1 MNKHR
6 YRLIFNRSRGLMMA
20 VAEHVSAC
28 RNTPSTLAGHADPIP
43 MQWLANISTLRLS
56 LMFMLGA
63 AVIIATS
70 ARADIIADPA
80 TPASQQPVISNTANG
95 LPLVNIQ
102 TPSAAGVSRNTYS
115 QFDVNAQGAILNNSN
130 TNVQTQLGGWVQ
142 GNPYLANGTA
152 RVILNEVNSSNPS
165 LLNGFIEIA
174 GSRAQLVIA
183 NPAGISCNGCGFINA
198 NRATLTTGTP
208 IMNSGNLMGYRVGGG
223 SISFLGQGMD
233 ASHADYT
240 DVITRAV
247 EVNAGIW
254 ANNLNVMTGNNQVN
268 VDSTGQQTSITPITP
283 TTTIHPAFAVDV
295 AALGGMYAGK
305 IHLIGTE
312 AGLGVRN
319 AGAMGASVGEV
330 IITHDGHITNHG
342 SISAQTTLQI
352 QVNGAIDNTQ
362 GTLAAKESFY
372 LQSSSL
378 DNTGGTITSQ
388 QAANINTGGL
398 VNTHGSL
405 RAEGNLMINST
416 SLTGD
421 GDLLSQANMH
431 INTYGDIDNI
441 GSMIANGDLQ
451 LITNGHLTN
460 NSQLE
465 AGQALAITAQS
476 LDNKTNSTIIAGN
489 TSLRLID
496 TLTNRGLIDGSNTFI
511 HANTIQNIGT
521 ARLYGDH
528 IALQANNLVNRAE
541 TINSTT
547 TAATIAARDQLDLG
561 IETLTNQQGATLFST
576 GDLSIGASLD
586 VNHNA
591 TGQSTSI
598 LNESAHIE
606 ALGNLSLATTQ
617 LTNKRS
623 TLHTERI
630 QTANYSSYH
639 EECVNAKCSYVN
651 HITTYTTEYEDQ
663 VISSSPAA
671 SILAGG
677 NGVLAFNTLI
687 NQYSNIEIGHDLSL
701 TGTSLTNQG
710 AELFHQTNRIISKN
724 LIHWGDRDH
733 GTTVT
738 SDSASTLIDT
748 IPSIIS
754 AGGTLTGTFTDR
766 IDNTTIREQTAP
778 INNPSTS
785 TPAATAPIISIIPSL
800 TSSLFHPAPSITSHY
815 LIETDPTFANYRQWL
830 SSDYMVQQLAFD
842 PAITQKRLGDGFYEQ
857 RLVREQVAQLTGKRF
872 LEGYANDEA
881 QYQALMSAGLTQVNE
896 LQLIPGVALSPAQ
909 IAQLT
914 SDIVWLV
921 EQEVTL
927 PDGSVTKALV
937 PQVYVRLNDNDIAPS
952 GAVLAGNSVNLNVD
966 HGDINTSG
974 TIAGRNV
981 VNISADNINNVRG
994 FITGT
999 HVALT
1004 ANDNINIEGG
1014 SVAATDSLI
1023 AQAGNNLTVQS
1034 STTAL
1039 DVRMAGTAN
1048 RVQSQVI
1055 DRVAGLYVSNPD
1067 AVLVASAGNDLNLMA
1082 AAIQNTGA
1090 SGQTLLQAGN
1100 NLNIGT
1106 VETTTDSYAAGRKSW
1121 RKEQSSTEVGSDIAT
1136 NGDITLKAGND
1147 LEVKASG
1154 ISSEAG
1160 NLNATAGG
1168 DLTITAG
1175 TNTLTSEA
1183 YRKVKTTSRKKEYR
1197 DTLNE
1202 TTRTGSTLSAENI
1215 TLQAGT
1221 GSTGNLAIEGS
1232 NVVST
1237 NGTTLQATG
1246 DITIASV
1253 DNIHDETHTKKEKKS
1268 GFSGGGSS
1276 IGYGTSKLSQKQ
1288 TGTTVTQ
1295 TGSTVGSVE
1304 GDVSIQ
1310 AGHTYTQTA
1319 SDVLTPKGDIDIEA
1333 QQVNITAGNNTST
1346 QTTETKYKQ
1355 SGLTLAI
1362 TSPVI
1367 SAIQTATQM
1376 KDAASNTS
1384 DGRMQALAAGT
1395 TALAASNAYD
1405 STMQALNAA
1414 PSGSN
1419 ITDAGNQAGGVNL
1432 SLSIGSSKSSSTSTQ
1447 TSSTAQGSSVIA
1459 GGDVSIK
1466 ATGAGEQSDMNVV
1479 GSVIQAG
1486 GDVNLKADD
1495 KVNLI
1500 AAKNTDTL
1508 TSNNKGSSASVGVSI
1523 GSDGLLFTVGAS
1535 GSKGKANGTD
1545 VTWTESMVQAGNK
1558 VNLESGT
1565 DTNIIGSQ
1573 VRGDQVIANVGTSGT
1588 GNLNIQSLQDTSTYK
1603 DKQQSIGG
1611 SVSVGYGRWSASAN
1625 FSDSKTKSDYA
1636 SVNEQAGIL
1645 AGDGGFQVNVNG
1657 NTDLKGAIIASSE
1670 QAIAEQRNSLTTKTL
1685 TVSDIENKAEYKAS
1699 AMSLGGGYG
1708 NVGKNQQ
1715 GEAST
1720 GGDRVAGTTLPS
1732 LGNVSATTPVA
1743 MKASGKD
1750 DSTTVSAISQGA
1762 VTIKDT
1768 DRQQALTDKDAAT
1781 TIALLNRDVHVD
1793 EQGNAVNSQGNS
1805 AANTLTP
1812 IFDEQKRKEIN
1823 AAFEIVRAFSNESST
1838 FLANRAKESTTAQK
1852 TLEAELKKPEEERN
1866 QAIIE
1871 QATKVLQSNQ
1881 MWEMGGSGRIV
1892 LTAIT
1897 GAFSGNVTGGAGELV
1912 QHAAII
1918 TLQSMGA
1925 QQVKATADSLGG
1937 EGSVGHTALHAIL
1950 ACGGAAASSSDCGTA
1965 ALAASAGVV
1974 INKLL
1979 DSIEGKQAAG
1989 LTSAEKDARAKLINT
2004 LITGTTAALGGHVA
2018 TAQLAAQVETE
2029 NNGLKELL
2037 FPPDLPKITFSG
2049 RNNNQ
2054 QLTEKQASIDK
2065 EKDRIILIQPGE
2077 RALYAAG
2084 TGGDPVPGYTVIF
2097 AHASATSI
2105 QGVDMG
2111 NPETFNGFVNMIRN
2125 SGVWEEGK
2133 PILIDACNAGN
2144 LSSGIASALAKALN
2158 TTVVAPTTQTW
2169 NIPSWSTSGI
2179 TGAFNPTEPK
2189 GNTPNIQSP
2198 GEWRTFDSTGKVIN
2212 TSKYPPN
2219 SLLKP

>member
-6 YRLIFNRSRGLMMA
+6 YRLIFNCSRGLMMA

-80 TPASQQPVISNTANG
+80 APASQQPVISNTANG

-115 QFDVNAQGAILNNSN
+115 QFDVNAHGAILNNSN

-240 DVITRAV
+240 DVITQAV

-254 ANNLNVMTGNNQVN
+254 ANDLNVMTGNNQVN

-283 TTTIHPAFAVDV
+283 TTTTHPAFAVDV

-330 IITHDGHITNHG
+330 IITHDGHITNRG
-342 SISAQTTLQI
+342 SISAQTILHI
-352 QVNGAIDNTQ
+352 QATGAVDNTQ
-362 GTLAAKESFY
+362 GTLAAKDSLA

-378 DNTGGTITSQ
+378 DNTGGTITSH

-441 GSMIANGDLQ
+441 GHMIANGDLQ
-451 LITNGHLTN
+451 LITDGHLTN

-496 TLTNRGLIDGSNTFI
+496 TLTNRGLIDSSNTFI

-541 TINSTT
+541 TINGTT

-561 IETLTNQQGATLFST
+561 IETLTNQQGATIFSA
-576 GDLSIGASLD
+576 GDLAIGAGLD
-586 VNHNA
+586 TDHLA
-591 TGQSTSI
+591 TGKSLSI
-598 LNESAHIE
+598 LNESASIE
-606 ALGNLSLATTQ
+606 ALGNISITSEN
-617 LTNKRS
+617 LTNQRS
-623 TLHTERI
+623 SFSMERL
-630 QTANYSSYH
+630 YVGSSTTRDQV
-639 EECVNAKCSYVN
+639 CVDVGKCSYID
-651 HITTYTTEYEDQ
+651 HMTYQRTEYEDQ
-663 VISSSPAA
+663 ITSNSPIA
-671 SILAGG
+671 SILAGA
-677 NGVLAFNTLI
+677 NAHFTVNTLS
-687 NQYSNIEIGHDLSL
+687 NFYSNIEAGNNLNL
-701 TGTSLTNQG
+701 TGNILLNQG
-710 AELFHQTNRIISKN
+710 AELFHQTDLITTRNR
-724 LIHWGDRDH
+724 IHWGDRDH
-733 GTTVT
+733 GTWVT
-738 SDSASTLIDT
+738 SSSSSTLIDT

-778 INNPSTS
+778 INNPSSS
-785 TPAATAPIISIIPSL
+785 TPAATAPISITPSL

-815 LIETDPTFANYRQWL
+815 LIETDPTFANYHQWL

-1106 VETTTDSYAAGRKSW
+1106 VETTTDSYATGRKSW
-1121 RKEQSSTEVGSDIAT
+1121 RKEQSSTEVGSNIAT
-1136 NGDITLKAGND
+1136 NGDITLKAGNN

-1160 NLNATAGG
+1160 NLNASAGG

-1319 SDVLTPKGDIDIEA
+1319 SDVLTPNGDIDIEA

-1367 SAIQTATQM
+1367 SAIQTANQM

-1432 SLSIGSSKSSSTSTQ
+1432 SLSIGTSKSSSTSTQ
-1447 TSSTAQGSSVIA
+1447 TISTAQGSSVIA

-1479 GSVIQAG
+1479 GSTIKAD
-1486 GDVNLKADD
+1486 GDISLKADD
-1495 KVNLI
+1495 EVNLL
-1500 AAKNTDTL
+1500 AAQNTDTL
-1508 TSNNKGSSASVGVSI
+1508 KNKNKNSSASIGISI
-1523 GSDGLLFTVGAS
+1523 GSNGLAITAS
-1535 GSKGKANGTD
+1535 ASQGKGKANGTD

-1565 DTNIIGSQ
+1565 NTNVIGSQ
-1573 VRGDQVIANVGTSGT
+1573 VKGEQVIANVGTSGA
-1588 GNLNIQSLQDTSTYK
+1588 GNLNIQSLQDTSTY
-1603 DKQQSIGG
+1603 DSKQKSTGISISVPIGAGMAGG
-1611 SVSVGYGRWSASAN
+1611 S
-1625 FSDSKTKSDYA
+1625 FSSSSSKINSDYA
-1636 SVNEQAGIL
+1636 SVKEQAGIY

-1657 NTDLKGAIIASSE
+1657 HTDLKGAVIASTE
-1670 QAIAEQRNSLTTKTL
+1670 TAITENRNSLVTETL
-1685 TVSDIENKAEYKAS
+1685 TVSNIENQAEYDAKAS
-1699 AMSLGGGYG
+1699 SATIGGGIQAG
-1708 NVGKNQQ
+1708 LPQLSGAGVGSDSDQ
-1715 GEAST
+1715 AS
-1720 GGDRVAGTTLPS
+1720 
-1732 LGNVSATTPVA
+1732 
-1743 MKASGKD
+1743 
-1750 DSTTVSAISQGA
+1750 STTVSAVSGGVVNITNDSAQA
-1762 VTIKDT
+1762 TI
-1768 DRQQALTDKDAAT
+1768 
-1781 TIALLNRDVHVD
+1781 IALLNRDVVVDEHGNAVDNQGNSTANTIAPIFDAEKVAKEIQAQVQITEAFGQQAHYAVGQYVQGKRQALQQQLKEAATPEEKSIIQSQLKDLRLQEQVMNVLIAAVTGQLDTALGKEALSAAAEKMREITIANSSLFKGITDGNTVLNNTSGESEGVRGDGIKGGGTRVNLDNICGTDNARCETRIDENGNNVLDLKDGMVQWKATNTISLAEFLASPEGQQAAGATGGIQGWIGTLFGTEYQPGSWQDQLIEAFGGTHDYIGGQVTGLYD
-1793 EQGNAVNSQGNS
+1793 EQGNTKRGMDSTERFIRDRVSELAILPS
-1805 AANTLTP
+1805 TP
-1812 IFDEQKRKEIN
+1812 F
-1823 AAFEIVRAFSNESST
+1823 AM
-1838 FLANRAKESTTAQK
+1838 
-1852 TLEAELKKPEEERN
+1852 AELLPPE
-1866 QAIIE
+1866 
-1871 QATKVLQSNQ
+1871 V
-1881 MWEMGGSGRIV
+1881 W
-1892 LTAIT
+1892 TAI
-1897 GAFSGNVTGGAGELV
+1897 
-1912 QHAAII
+1912 
-1918 TLQSMGA
+1918 
-1925 QQVKATADSLGG
+1925 
-1937 EGSVGHTALHAIL
+1937 
-1950 ACGGAAASSSDCGTA
+1950 
-1965 ALAASAGVV
+1965 
-1974 INKLL
+1974 
-1979 DSIEGKQAAG
+1979 
-1989 LTSAEKDARAKLINT
+1989 
-2004 LITGTTAALGGHVA
+2004 
-2018 TAQLAAQVETE
+2018 
-2029 NNGLKELL
+2029 
-2037 FPPDLPKITFSG
+2037 
-2049 RNNNQ
+2049 
-2054 QLTEKQASIDK
+2054 
-2065 EKDRIILIQPGE
+2065 
-2077 RALYAAG
+2077 
-2084 TGGDPVPGYTVIF
+2084 
-2097 AHASATSI
+2097 
-2105 QGVDMG
+2105 
-2111 NPETFNGFVNMIRN
+2111 
-2125 SGVWEEGK
+2125 
-2133 PILIDACNAGN
+2133 
-2144 LSSGIASALAKALN
+2144 SALLKGAK
-2158 TTVVAPTTQTW
+2158 
-2169 NIPSWSTSGI
+2169 
-2179 TGAFNPTEPK
+2179 
-2189 GNTPNIQSP
+2189 
-2198 GEWRTFDSTGKVIN
+2198 
-2212 TSKYPPN
+2212 
-2219 SLLKP
+2219 

>member
-80 TPASQQPVISNTANG
+80 APASQQPVISNTANG

-130 TNVQTQLGGWVQ
+130 TNVQTQLGGWIQ

-208 IMNSGNLMGYRVGGG
+208 IMNSGNLMGYRVGSG

-254 ANNLNVMTGNNQVN
+254 ANNLNVMTGSNQVN

-283 TTTIHPAFAVDV
+283 TTITHPAFAVDV

-441 GSMIANGDLQ
+441 GHMIANGDLQ
-451 LITNGHLTN
+451 LITDGHLTN

-496 TLTNRGLIDGSNTFI
+496 TLTNRGLIDSSNTFI

-541 TINSTT
+541 TINGTT
-547 TAATIAARDQLDLG
+547 TAVTIAARDQLDLG

-606 ALGNLSLATTQ
+606 ALGNLSLAATQ

-785 TPAATAPIISIIPSL
+785 TPAATAPISIPPSL

-914 SDIVWLV
+914 SDIVWLI

-974 TIAGRNV
+974 TIAGRNIV
-981 VNISADNINNVRG
+981 SISADNINNVRG
-994 FITGT
+994 LITGT
-999 HVALT
+999 DVSLT

-1014 SVAATDSLI
+1014 SVAAKDSLI

-1067 AVLVASAGNDLNLMA
+1067 AILVASAGNDLNLMA

-1090 SGQTLLQAGN
+1090 GGQTLLQAGN
-1100 NLNIGT
+1100 NLNIST
-1106 VETTTDSYAAGRKSW
+1106 VQTTTDSYAAGRKSW
-1121 RKEQSSTEVGSDIAT
+1121 RKEQSSTEIGSNIAT

-1154 ISSEAG
+1154 ISSQAG

-1202 TTRTGSTLSAENI
+1202 TTRTGSTLSSENI

-1221 GSTGNLAIEGS
+1221 GGTGNLAIEGS

-1237 NGTTLQATG
+1237 NDTTLQATG

-1253 DNIHDETHTKKEKKS
+1253 DNIREESHTKKEKKS

-1319 SDVLTPKGDIDIEA
+1319 SDVLTPKGDIDIAA

-1367 SAIQTATQM
+1367 SAIQTASQM

-1419 ITDAGNQAGGVNL
+1419 ITDAANQAGGVNL
-1432 SLSIGSSKSSSTSTQ
+1432 SLSIGTSKSSSTSTQ

-1459 GGDVSIK
+1459 GGDISIK
-1466 ATGAGEQSDMNVV
+1466 ATGAGEQSDINII
-1479 GSVIQAG
+1479 GSTIKAG
-1486 GDVNLKADD
+1486 GDANLKADD
-1495 KVNLI
+1495 EVNLI

-1508 TSNNKGSSASVGVSI
+1508 ASKNKSSSASVGISI
-1523 GSDGLLFTVGAS
+1523 GSNGLAITAS
-1535 GSKGKANGTD
+1535 ASQGKGKANGTD
-1545 VTWTESMVQAGNK
+1545 VTWTESVVQAGNK
-1558 VNLESGT
+1558 LSLESGT
-1565 DTNIIGSQ
+1565 DTNLIGAKVKGNQ
-1573 VRGDQVIANVGTSGT
+1573 VVANVGTSGN
-1588 GNLNIQSLQDTSTYK
+1588 GDLNIQSLQDTSTY
-1603 DKQQSIGG
+1603 DSKQKSAGISVSIPIGAGMAGG
-1611 SVSVGYGRWSASAN
+1611 S
-1625 FSDSKTKSDYA
+1625 FSSSNTKISSDYA
-1636 SVNEQAGIL
+1636 SVNEQAGIY
-1645 AGDGGFQVNVNG
+1645 AGDGGFQVSVNG
-1657 NTDLKGAIIASSE
+1657 NTDLKGAVIASNES
-1670 QAIAEQRNSLTTKTL
+1670 AIANHKNNLSTDTL
-1685 TVSDIENKAEYKAS
+1685 TVSNIDNKAEYE
-1699 AMSLGGGYG
+1699 
-1708 NVGKNQQ
+1708 GK
-1715 GEAST
+1715 G
-1720 GGDRVAGTTLPS
+1720 
-1732 LGNVSATTPVA
+1732 VSATVGGGIQAGLPQLSGA
-1743 MKASGKD
+1743 GMGSDKGKAN
-1750 DSTTVSAISQGA
+1750 STTVSAISGSA
-1762 VTIKDT
+1762 IDIKDNT
-1768 DRQQALTDKDAAT
+1768 GQQAQSGTDAVT
-1781 TIALLNRDVHVD
+1781 TIALLNRDVVID
-1793 EQGNAVNSQGNS
+1793 KNGNAVDSQGNS
-1805 AANTLTP
+1805 TANAIAP
-1812 IFDEQKRKEIN
+1812 IFDAAKVQKEIE
-1823 AAFEIVRAFSNESST
+1823 AQVKITQAFNQEAPRALATYAVSKTQPYQDAKDYELIKNRAENNILLTEYELNRLAVLESSGMT
-1838 FLANRAKESTTAQK
+1838 LESAQTILNNPQAKSDYENWNGNGNYRRAANIIIAAIGGGSTEIASAVTKESLSWAADVMRQK
-1852 TLEAELKKPEEERN
+1852 M
-1866 QAIIE
+1866 IE
-1871 QATKVLQSNQ
+1871 DSNKFKGLCAS
-1881 MWEMGGSGRIV
+1881 ENDCINNASGVSVGVNGDNFKLAGGRIV
-1892 LTAIT
+1892 LEKWCEVA
-1897 GAFSGNVTGGAGELV
+1897 GAG
-1912 QHAAII
+1912 AC
-1918 TLQSMGA
+1918 QSDPSTKSGYA
-1925 QQVKATADSLGG
+1925 
-1937 EGSVGHTALHAIL
+1937 EN
-1950 ACGGAAASSSDCGTA
+1950 SDG
-1965 ALAASAGVV
+1965 
-1974 INKLL
+1974 
-1979 DSIEGKQAAG
+1979 
-1989 LTSAEKDARAKLINT
+1989 
-2004 LITGTTAALGGHVA
+2004 
-2018 TAQLAAQVETE
+2018 
-2029 NNGLKELL
+2029 
-2037 FPPDLPKITFSG
+2037 
-2049 RNNNQ
+2049 
-2054 QLTEKQASIDK
+2054 
-2065 EKDRIILIQPGE
+2065 
-2077 RALYAAG
+2077 
-2084 TGGDPVPGYTVIF
+2084 TVIF
-2097 AHASATSI
+2097 KPKDKQGNDISISQLILQNQYLRSELGGVQGALGQMKQLGIQFEYSDGDFFDNLAESFAGTHDTLNSFIWYDELGNGKNRSGTLLGTIGNITNMTNVSLAAPFALSVLLPPEMWSAITA
-2105 QGVDMG
+2105 
-2111 NPETFNGFVNMIRN
+2111 
-2125 SGVWEEGK
+2125 
-2133 PILIDACNAGN
+2133 LI
-2144 LSSGIASALAKALN
+2144 K
-2158 TTVVAPTTQTW
+2158 
-2169 NIPSWSTSGI
+2169 
-2179 TGAFNPTEPK
+2179 
-2189 GNTPNIQSP
+2189 
-2198 GEWRTFDSTGKVIN
+2198 
-2212 TSKYPPN
+2212 SK
-2219 SLLKP
+2219 

>member
-20 VAEHVSAC
+20 VAEHVSAH
-28 RNTPSTLAGHADPIP
+28 NTAPGTCAGHADPITT
-43 MQWLANISTLRLS
+43 QWLANISPLRLS

-63 AVIIATS
+63 AVIIATPVH
-70 ARADIIADPA
+70 ADIIADPA
-80 TPASQQPVISNTANG
+80 APASQQPVISNTANG

-115 QFDVNAQGAILNNSN
+115 QFDVNSQGAILNNSN
-130 TNVQTQLGGWVQ
+130 ANVQTQLGGWVQ

-208 IMNSGNLMGYRVGGG
+208 MMNSGNLMGYRVGGG
-223 SISFLGQGMD
+223 SISFLGHGMD

-254 ANNLNVMTGNNQVN
+254 ANNLNVMTGTNQVN
-268 VDSTGQQTSITPITP
+268 VDSAGQKTSITPITTA
-283 TTTIHPAFAVDV
+283 TTATTHPSFAVDV
-295 AALGGMYAGK
+295 ASLGGMYAGK

-319 AGAMGASVGEV
+319 AGAIGASVGEV
-330 IITHDGHITNHG
+330 TITHDGHITNRG

-352 QVNGAIDNTQ
+352 QATGAVDNTQ
-362 GTLAAKESFY
+362 GTLAAKDSLA
-372 LQSSSL
+372 LQSASL

-388 QAANINTGGL
+388 QAANINTGSL
-398 VNTHGSL
+398 INTNGSL
-405 RAEGNLMINST
+405 RAEGSLTIDST

-421 GDLLSQANMH
+421 GDLLSQANMR
-431 INTYGDIDNI
+431 INTHGDINNT
-441 GSMIANGDLQ
+441 GRMIANGDLQ
-451 LITNGHLTN
+451 LTTNGQLTN
-460 NSQLE
+460 SSQLE
-465 AGQALAITAQS
+465 AGQALDITAQS
-476 LDNKTNSTIIAGN
+476 LDNQANSTISAGH
-489 TSLRLID
+489 TSLTLTD

-511 HANTIQNIGT
+511 QANTIHNIGT

-528 IALQANNLVNRAE
+528 VALQANNLVNRAE
-541 TINSTT
+541 TITGTT

-561 IETLTNQQGATLFST
+561 INTLTNQQGATLFSA
-576 GDLSIGASLD
+576 GDLRIGASVD
-586 VNHNA
+586 ANHNA

-598 LNESAHIE
+598 LNESASIE
-606 ALGNLSLATTQ
+606 ALGDLSLAASQ

-623 TLHTERI
+623 TLLTERI

-663 VISSSPAA
+663 VTSSSPAA

-677 NGVLAFNTLI
+677 NGIFAFDTLL
-687 NQYSNIEIGHDLSL
+687 NQYSDIEIGQDLSL

-738 SDSASTLIDT
+738 SDSTSTLIDT

-778 INNPSTS
+778 MNNPSTS
-785 TPAATAPIISIIPSL
+785 TPVATAPISIAPTL

-857 RLVREQVAQLTGKRF
+857 HLVREQIAQLTGKRF

-881 QYQALMSAGLTQVNE
+881 QYQALMSAGLTQVND

-927 PDGSVTKALV
+927 PDGTITKALV
-937 PQVYVRLNDNDIAPS
+937 PQVYVRLNKDDIAPS

-974 TIAGRNV
+974 TIAGRNI

-994 FITGT
+994 LITGT
-999 HVALT
+999 HVAIT

-1014 SVAATDSLI
+1014 SVIAKDSLI

-1090 SGQTLLQAGN
+1090 GGQTLLQAGN
-1100 NLNIGT
+1100 NLNIST
-1106 VETTTDSYAAGRKSW
+1106 VQTTTDSYAAGRKSW
-1121 RKEQSSTEVGSDIAT
+1121 RKEQSTTEIGSNIAT

-1154 ISSEAG
+1154 ISSQAG

-1202 TTRTGSTLSAENI
+1202 TTSTDSTLSAENI

-1221 GSTGNLAIEGS
+1221 AGTGNLAIEGS
-1232 NVVST
+1232 NVVAT

-1253 DNIHDETHTKKEKKS
+1253 DNIRDETHTKKEKKS

-1304 GDVSIQ
+1304 SDVNIQ

-1319 SDVLTPKGDIDIEA
+1319 SDVLTPKGDIDIAA

-1367 SAIQTATQM
+1367 SAIQTASQM

-1405 STMQALNAA
+1405 STMQALTAA
-1414 PSGSN
+1414 PSNG
-1419 ITDAGNQAGGVNL
+1419 ITDAANQVGGVNL
-1432 SLSIGSSKSSSTSTQ
+1432 SISIGTSKSSSTSTQ
-1447 TSSTAQGSSVIA
+1447 TSSTAPGSSIIA
-1459 GGDVSIK
+1459 GGDISIK
-1466 ATGAGEQSDMNVV
+1466 ATGAGEQSDINII
-1479 GSVIQAG
+1479 GSTIKAG
-1486 GDVNLKADD
+1486 GDANLKADD
-1495 KVNLI
+1495 EVNLI

-1508 TSNNKGSSASVGVSI
+1508 ASKNKGSSASVGVSI

-1535 GSKGKANGTD
+1535 GSKGKANGMD

-1573 VRGDQVIANVGTSGT
+1573 IRGDQVIANVGTAGT

-1611 SVSVGYGRWSASAN
+1611 SVSVGYGRWNASAN

-1645 AGDGGFQVNVNG
+1645 ARDGGFQVNVHG
-1657 NTDLKGAIIASSE
+1657 NTDLKGAVISSSE
-1670 QAIAEQRNSLTTKTL
+1670 QAIADNQNSLTTETL
-1685 TVSDIENKAEYKAS
+1685 TVSDIKNKAEYKAS
-1699 AMSLGGGYG
+1699 SMSLGGGYG

-1715 GEAST
+1715 GEAAA
-1720 GGDRVAGTTLPS
+1720 GGDRVPGTTLPS
-1732 LGNVSATTPVA
+1732 LGNVSATAPVA

-1750 DSTTVSAISQGA
+1750 DSTTVSGISQGA
-1762 VTIKDT
+1762 ITIKDA
-1768 DRQQALTDKDAAT
+1768 DQQQALTGNDAAT

-1793 EQGNAVNSQGNS
+1793 EQGNAVDSQGNS
-1805 AANTLTP
+1805 TANTLTP

-1852 TLEAELKKPEEERN
+1852 ILEAELKKPKEERN
-1866 QAIIE
+1866 QAVIE

-1881 MWEMGGSGRIV
+1881 MWEMGGSGRIA

-1925 QQVKATADSLGG
+1925 QQVKTAADALGG
-1937 EGSVGHTALHAIL
+1937 ESSVGHTALHAIL
-1950 ACGGAAASSSDCGTA
+1950 ACGGAAAAGDDCGTA

-1974 INKLL
+1974 VNKLL
-1979 DSIEGKQAAG
+1979 DSIEGKQAAD
-1989 LTSAEKDARAKLINT
+1989 LTPAEKEARAKLINT
-2004 LITGTTAALGGHVA
+2004 LITGTTAALGGDAA

-2179 TGAFNPTEPK
+2179 TGAFNPTEPR

-2198 GEWRTFDSTGKVIN
+2198 GEWRTFDPNGKVIS

-2219 SLLKP
+2219 SPLKP